1 MADTPQLTENSVGTT
16 DRRSHARRQIQSLAY
31 VDLGEDNGGL
41 VLNLGEG
48 GLGVRSAVGMAADV
62 LPKIRFQMP
71 QSLVW
76 VEAGGRIAW
85 TGDSKRVAGIEFI
98 DLPEDAGNQIRKW
111 MASEEHDAEALADS
125 DEEQVA
131 RPESG
136 DAEVD
141 GAAVGGATITAF
153 EASIA
158 GDGAGSNGFAADA
171 KPTPSAKTSAMLI
184 ALANKATARAA
195 APTPMQAGTTPESA
209 ADPGSRAEA
218 ATGEVVDSEERPVER
233 LSSWAGS
240 SILNLNVAAKAQEE
254 AEEREP
260 RRWLQVVGIV
270 VILAGLSFYL
280 GISASHVGVHQILA
294 SVRSLF
300 TGGSA
305 ASTAQP
311 NGNDPAGA
319 SSASLTP
326 AQPASPSGVN
336 AGSAS
341 DETSADPKGASVPP
355 SGSGATPSS
364 ANAAPALTDK
374 AAPNFTVRRGEPAAS
389 NGKSNGSGRASG
401 ADAGDGATQVL
412 SLPDAPVS
420 ASNSVAVSARV
431 YIPLPEETG
440 VQHGGNLQI
449 GHLVQ
454 RTEIA
459 YPAEASQ
466 QRVEGIVKLHIAIG
480 RDGTVKSVAV
490 MSGDSTLAASASD
503 AIRQWQYKPTMLDG
517 QPIETEAD
525 LTVTFRLPQVAQ

>member
-1 MADTPQLTENSVGTT
+1 MADTPQLTESSVGTT
-16 DRRSHARRQIQSLAY
+16 DRRSHARRQIQALAY

-76 VEAGGRIAW
+76 VEATGRIAW
-85 TGDSKRVAGIEFI
+85 TGDSKRMAGIEFI

-111 MASEEHDAEALADS
+111 MASEEDDAEALADS

-131 RPESG
+131 RPESEETAG
-136 DAEVD
+136 DGNAD
-141 GAAVGGATITAF
+141 GAATIAAIET
-153 EASIA
+153 SIA
-158 GDGAGSNGFAADA
+158 GDGAGSNGFGADT

-184 ALANKATARAA
+184 ALANRATARAA
-195 APTPMQAGTTPESA
+195 APTLTQTGTTPESTVDA
-209 ADPGSRAEA
+209 GSLAEA
-218 ATGEVVDSEERPVER
+218 ATGEVADSEERPPER

-280 GISASHVGVHQILA
+280 GISASHVGVHEILA
-294 SVRSLF
+294 SVKSLF

-305 ASTAQP
+305 AATTQP
-311 NGNDPAGA
+311 KGNDPTRA
-319 SSASLTP
+319 SSTSLAP
-326 AQPASPSGVN
+326 AQPASPSGAN
-336 AGSAS
+336 TGNAS
-341 DETSADPKGASVPP
+341 DEAAADPKGATGAP
-355 SGSGATPSS
+355 SSSGAAHSSATPSS
-364 ANAAPALTDK
+364 ANTAPALNDK
-374 AAPNFTVRRGEPAAS
+374 PAPNFTVRRGDSAAS
-389 NGKSNGSGRASG
+389 NGKSNGSGRALSG
-401 ADAGDGATQVL
+401 DAGDGATQVL

-480 RDGTVKSVAV
+480 RDGAVKSVAV
-490 MSGDSTLAASASD
+490 MSGDSTLAAAAS
-503 AIRQWQYKPTMLDG
+503 
-517 QPIETEAD
+517 
-525 LTVTFRLPQVAQ
+525 RLKRKRT